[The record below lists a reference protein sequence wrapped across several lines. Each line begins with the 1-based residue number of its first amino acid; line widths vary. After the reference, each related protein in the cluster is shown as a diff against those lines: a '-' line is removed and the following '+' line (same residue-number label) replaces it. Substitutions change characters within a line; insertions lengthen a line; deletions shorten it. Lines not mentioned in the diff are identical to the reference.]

1 MNQNR
6 IRLRQLD
13 YNINV
18 YRDKLG
24 EWDIPNR
31 GCGAVSLATILVN
44 YSFNIDPIDV
54 VKKIIID
61 KNGTFDNTYLAVKG
75 IKPEGIFYALD
86 RLINE
91 DKMNIKYETVR
102 IDFANPLEQKQVII
116 NNIRNGNMA
125 IIYVGPKDGYLKY
138 KGLFSKFGHYL
149 VVSDVDLDDNF
160 YVLNSNKLGD
170 GQIGM
175 PFSYNDLINEI
186 YGRCESFNFLF
197 IKKL

>member
-6 IRLRQLD
+6 IRFRQLD

-18 YRDKLG
+18 YKDKLG

-31 GCGAVSLATILVN
+31 GCGAVSIATVLVN
-44 YSFNIDPIDV
+44 YGFNINPIDV

-61 KNGTFDNTYLAVKG
+61 KNGTFDKTYLATKG
-75 IKPEGIFYALD
+75 IKPDGIFYVLD
-86 RLINE
+86 RFINE
-91 DKMNIKYETVR
+91 DKINIEYET
-102 IDFANPLEQKQVII
+102 IKINFANSLEQKQVII
-116 NNIRNGNMA
+116 DNIRNGSMA
-125 IIYVGPKDGYLKY
+125 IIHVGPKDGYLKY

-149 VVSDVDLDDNF
+149 VVSDVDIDNNF
-160 YVLNSNKLGD
+160 YVLNSNKQGNE
-170 GQIGM
+170 QIGL
-175 PFSYNDLINEI
+175 PFSYDDLINEI